1 MFVSIQLLGDNADA
15 YTHGFVWRWLSL
27 NLMVDHNH
35 SIYSP
40 SKKQKHE
47 WYSIYIYIDH
57 IYKSTWMVVYPYSWT
72 HPHLQWTFT
81 VPLPQPCHA
90 RHFALSPQCSSTRLA
105 RSHPPSPAAEVQVV
119 HSYGW
124 NMLEPFILSDTVLD
138 TVFHCHNHNWFSLID
153 PKLYLI
159 AYSIPM
165 YSTHTGIG

>member
-1 MFVSIQLLGDNADA
+1 
-15 YTHGFVWRWLSL
+15 
-27 NLMVDHNH
+27 
-35 SIYSP
+35 
-40 SKKQKHE
+40 
-47 WYSIYIYIDH
+47 
-57 IYKSTWMVVYPYSWT
+57 MVVYPYSWT

-153 PKLYLI
+153 PNYISLHTVFQCIPHILGLDNYHPHPDMFPRIIDPDVLGDMPPLASGSTKRCFEDQWSYGKSPFLI
-159 AYSIPM
+159 CKSPISM
-165 YSTHTGIG
+165 GRCQ